1 MGRSP
6 LATNTMSFIPKSYAS
21 AAAGGND
28 KPYFSCNKVEPG
40 GQVKFALLD
49 DQPLCYWELWA
60 TDGEKNKPFR
70 FEDEPNPSD
79 IEAELGPN
87 FERRID
93 KKTGDVEPTKFMMSV
108 PIYNYVKERVETF
121 SFYQKTV
128 MAEFDQIS
136 QLEEYKDLK
145 AIDFVLT
152 RTKEN
157 CVGMY
162 GLRPVPRMEGHSEKV
177 KEAWTAALDNGYDI
191 SRMLTGGQPHVK
203 A

>member
-1 MGRSP
+1 
-6 LATNTMSFIPKSYAS
+6 MSFIPKNYAS

-28 KPYFSCNKVEPG
+28 KPYFAPNKVEAG

-60 TDGEKNKPFR
+60 TDGERNKPFR
-70 FEDEPNPSD
+70 FEDEPNPSA

-87 FERRID
+87 FTRRPD
-93 KKTGDVEPTKFMMSV
+93 RKNPEQFEPVKFYMSV

-152 RTKEN
+152 RAKEDSPS
-157 CVGMY
+157 MY
-162 GLRPVPRMEGHSEKV
+162 GLRPIPRMAGNSEKV
-177 KEAWTAALDNGYDI
+177 DAAWTAALENGYDI